1 MTGSCLP
8 DAFDPHR
15 PAARIVVAAVEG
27 SAPRETGAAMWVSE
41 SETDGTIGGG
51 RLEYEA
57 IAHARAM
64 LKDDRNASLWR
75 RDFRSWPLGPSLGQ
89 CCGGAVRVLFELF
102 GERERLAAKEITD
115 AAASGGLIVHPIVS
129 GPAPLVLQSR
139 QQARGLHLP
148 LARIVSDML
157 SGARPLQPVLVADND
172 GPYGVFIEPAKRS
185 RVPLFVY
192 GAGHVGRAIV
202 KLAADLDFD
211 IWWVDTYA
219 DRFPEFLPEGV
230 NRVPAAQP
238 EKIAA
243 AAPAGAFH
251 LVLTYS
257 HALDLAICR
266 TLLAAPAFGFLGL
279 IGSQTKRTRFL
290 RRLEASGIASQALTR
305 LTCPIGIGNLR
316 GKEPA
321 TIAVSVAAQ
330 LIAVREKL
338 QDIEYD
344 RQTGLDGKG
353 KRISA

>member
-1 MTGSCLP
+1 MTGLCLP
-8 DAFDPHR
+8 GAFDSHR
-15 PAARIVVAAVEG
+15 PAVRIVVAAVEG

-41 SETDGTIGGG
+41 TEVDGTIGGG
-51 RLEYEA
+51 RLEFEA

-64 LKDDRNASLWR
+64 LKSDPENTAWR
-75 RDFRSWPLGPSLGQ
+75 RDLRSWPLGPSLGQ
-89 CCGGAVRVLFELF
+89 CCGGAVRVLFELY
-102 GERERLAAKEITD
+102 GEAERLAAKALAET
-115 AAASGGLIVHPIVS
+115 AASGGLVLHPLAS
-129 GPAPLVLQSR
+129 GDPPVVLQSR
-139 QQARGLHLP
+139 QQARALDLP

-157 SGARPLQPVLVADND
+157 SGASPPLPALAAVKN
-172 GPYGVFIEPAKRS
+172 GGRGCYIEPVKPR
-185 RVPLFVY
+185 RIPLFVY

-211 IWWVDTYA
+211 IWWVDTHA
-219 DRFPEFLPEGV
+219 DRFPDVVPEGV
-230 NRVPAAQP
+230 TRTPAAQP

-257 HALDLAICR
+257 HALDLAICQ
-266 TLLAAPAFGFLGL
+266 TLLATADCGFAGL

-321 TIAVSVAAQ
+321 TIAVAVAAQ
-330 LIAVREKL
+330 LIAVREQQQQQK
-338 QDIEYD
+338 YN
-344 RQTGLDGKG
+344 RQTGLDGKD